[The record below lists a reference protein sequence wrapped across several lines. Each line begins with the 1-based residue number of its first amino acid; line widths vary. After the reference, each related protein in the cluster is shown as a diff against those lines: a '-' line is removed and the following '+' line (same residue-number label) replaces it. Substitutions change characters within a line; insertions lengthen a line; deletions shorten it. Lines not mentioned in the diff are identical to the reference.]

1 MSTVVLIS
9 GSGTNLQAILDAG
22 IPVSHVI
29 SNTSEAQGLRRVEKA
44 RIPWSSYKATHILE
58 KETTI
63 ICQQKNIKLIILAGF
78 MRILGEEF
86 IQTWRN
92 KIVNVHPS
100 LLPAFKGGYAIK
112 QAWEYGVKV
121 TGVTIHY
128 VDERM
133 DEGEIIAQKIVNVT
147 KKDTLETL
155 EQKIHKVEHKLYP
168 TVIKKLLNDQNT
180 N

>member
-1 MSTVVLIS
+1 MSIVVLIS

-29 SNTSEAQGLRRVEKA
+29 SNTSEAQGLRRAENA

-58 KETTI
+58 KD
-63 ICQQKNIKLIILAGF
+63 IKLIVLAGF
-78 MRILGEEF
+78 MRILGEQF
-86 IQTWRN
+86 IYRWRN

-100 LLPAFKGGYAIK
+100 LLPAFKGAHAIK
-112 QAWEYGVKV
+112 RAWEYGVKV

-128 VDERM
+128 VNEQI
-133 DEGEIIAQKIVNVT
+133 DEGEIIAQKTVNVT

-155 EQKIHKVEHKLYP
+155 ERKIHKIEHKLYP
-168 TVIKKLLNDQNT
+168 TIIKKLLNDQNT
-180 N
+180 T

>member
-1 MSTVVLIS
+1 MSIVVLIS

-29 SNTSEAQGLRRVEKA
+29 SNTSEAQGLRRAEKA
-44 RIPWSSYKATHILE
+44 GICWSSYKVIHILE
-58 KETTI
+58 RETTA
-63 ICQQKNIKLIILAGF
+63 ICEAKDIKLIVLAGF
-78 MRILGEEF
+78 MRILGEKF
-86 IQTWRN
+86 ISRWRN

-100 LLPAFKGGYAIK
+100 LLPAFKGAHAIK
-112 QAWEYGVKV
+112 EAWEYGVKV

-133 DEGEIIAQKIVNVT
+133 DEGDIIAQKIVNVT

-168 TVIKKLLNDQNT
+168 AVIKKLLND
-180 N
+180 

>member
-1 MSTVVLIS
+1 
-9 GSGTNLQAILDAG
+9 
-22 IPVSHVI
+22 
-29 SNTSEAQGLRRVEKA
+29 
-44 RIPWSSYKATHILE
+44 
-58 KETTI
+58 
-63 ICQQKNIKLIILAGF
+63 

>member
-1 MSTVVLIS
+1 MSIVVLIS

-29 SNTSEAQGLRRVEKA
+29 SNTSEAQGLRRAENA

-58 KETTI
+58 KEITA
-63 ICQQKNIKLIILAGF
+63 ICEAKDIKLIVLAGF
-78 MRILGEEF
+78 MRILGEQF
-86 IQTWRN
+86 IYRWRN

-100 LLPAFKGGYAIK
+100 LLPAFKGAHAIK
-112 QAWEYGVKV
+112 RAWEYGVKV

-128 VDERM
+128 VNEQI
-133 DEGEIIAQKIVNVT
+133 DEGEIIAQKTVNVT

-155 EQKIHKVEHKLYP
+155 ERKIHKIEHKLYP
-168 TVIKKLLNDQNT
+168 TIIKKLLNDQNT
-180 N
+180 T